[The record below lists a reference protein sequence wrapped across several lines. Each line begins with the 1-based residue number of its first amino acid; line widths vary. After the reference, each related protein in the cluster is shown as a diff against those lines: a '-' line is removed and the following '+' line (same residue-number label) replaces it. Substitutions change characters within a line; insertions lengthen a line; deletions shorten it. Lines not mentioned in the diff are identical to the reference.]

1 MPASIFTDDFK
12 PQPYWWDDT
21 PQPVSI
27 LQSLPKKV
35 DVLVVGSGYTGLNCA
50 IQTARGGRDTLV
62 IDSQSLGWGCSAR
75 NGGQISGEIKPG
87 YAQLKR
93 KYGEDKAF
101 ALTQEARIALDWVQ
115 QFIHE
120 EQIDC
125 DLRPCGRFNA
135 AHSPRQFR
143 RLVEYAENQP
153 SGLEQDLI
161 IVDRQHQASEI
172 DSDFYHG
179 GLVIP
184 AHSSL
189 DPAKYH
195 QGLYQRAIDSGCNA
209 IGDCEALHIERQHKG
224 FIVTTSIGKLEARN
238 IVIATSGY
246 TGPVSPWQR
255 RRLIP
260 IGSYM
265 LATEE
270 LDAAL
275 VQQLLPQDRVF
286 SDTRKLVVYFRR
298 SPDSKQILFGGRV
311 SVFES
316 DPVKSA
322 SALRQEMLRIL
333 PQLSTARLSH
343 AWMGFVGFSFDYLP
357 HLGEQDGIYY
367 AMGYCG
373 SGICLASYFGN
384 RLGRQLLGDAEARI
398 AFNDVDFPTRPFYN
412 GRPWFLAAAVQY
424 YQLRDRFI

>member
-1 MPASIFTDDFK
+1 MSTSIFTDDFK

-21 PQPVSI
+21 PQPASS
-27 LQSLPKKV
+27 LQELPKKV
-35 DVLVVGSGYTGLNCA
+35 DVLVIGSGYTGLNCA

-62 IDSQSLGWGCSAR
+62 IDSQTLGWGCSAR

-87 YAQLKR
+87 YAELKR
-93 KYGEDKAF
+93 KFGEDKAF
-101 ALTQEARIALDWVQ
+101 ALTKEARIALDWVQ
-115 QFIHE
+115 QFIRE
-120 EQIDC
+120 ERIDC

-135 AHSPRQFR
+135 AHNPRQFR
-143 RLVEYAENQP
+143 RLVEYAENQLP
-153 SGLEQDLI
+153 GLEQDLT
-161 IVDRQHQASEI
+161 IVHRQDQSGEI

-184 AHSSL
+184 AHCSL

-195 QGLYQRAIDSGCNA
+195 QGLYQRALDSGCKA
-209 IGDCEALHIERQHKG
+209 IGDCEALHIERRQKG
-224 FIVTTSIGKLEARN
+224 FIVTTSLGKLETRN

-246 TGPVSPWQR
+246 TGQVSPWQR

-270 LDAAL
+270 LDTAL
-275 VQQLLPQDRVF
+275 VQKLLPQDRVF

-298 SPDSKQILFGGRV
+298 SPDSKRILFGGRV

-333 PQLSTARLSH
+333 PQLSAARLSH

-384 RLGRQLLGDAEARI
+384 RIGRQLLGDAEARI
-398 AFNDVDFPTRPFYN
+398 AFNDIDFPTRPFYN
-412 GRPWFLAAAVQY
+412 GRPWFLATAVQY